1 MSRSLPRIAAPA
13 LAAAL
18 SACAAP
24 AAGPAPVPGPV
35 SPTGTAIT
43 AADLRHRMEIVAH
56 DSMQGRDVGTPGIRK
71 AADYLVAEMTRLGLR
86 PAGDGGSWFN
96 AVPLVRMRAEAE
108 VSLGGRTLGA
118 DVIVPVSGTG
128 GLPANTRQ
136 QAAGRL
142 LYGGWIVDPS
152 VSQAEELTAEQMR
165 GGVLILRMGV
175 APGAQPGQPRYNVGA
190 LLGPGSPLAGVIMIA
205 EGDLEQFWAYA
216 QGIARNGS
224 VAPAD
229 SAAPAAGELP
239 TVFLTDPAGAER
251 MIGRPLAQATRPLP
265 DLGAFRY
272 AIRRTSSPIEA
283 FNVVGVLPG
292 ADAARRGE
300 YVAIGSHYDH
310 DGIGQPVGGDS
321 IYNGAD
327 DDGSGTVAMLE
338 IAERLVRQPPARSVL
353 FVWHTAEEKGL
364 LGSEAFTRTPTV
376 PRESIVAQLNID
388 MIGRNAPDSLYL
400 VGSRRLSTELGEVV
414 EAVNRTRPRPFAFDY
429 SFDAPNHPERI
440 YCRSDHYNY
449 ARYGIPVT
457 FFTTGLHDQYH
468 KPQDEAHL
476 IDYDKLARV
485 TQLIA
490 DIGVEVANHPARP
503 RVDKPVPPLGTPCT

>member
-1 MSRSLPRIAAPA
+1 
-13 LAAAL
+13 
-18 SACAAP
+18 
-24 AAGPAPVPGPV
+24 
-35 SPTGTAIT
+35 
-43 AADLRHRMEIVAH
+43 
-56 DSMQGRDVGTPGIRK
+56 
-71 AADYLVAEMTRLGLR
+71 
-86 PAGDGGSWFN
+86 
-96 AVPLVRMRAEAE
+96 
-108 VSLGGRTLGA
+108 
-118 DVIVPVSGTG
+118 
-128 GLPANTRQ
+128 
-136 QAAGRL
+136 
-142 LYGGWIVDPS
+142 
-152 VSQAEELTAEQMR
+152 
-165 GGVLILRMGV
+165 
-175 APGAQPGQPRYNVGA
+175 
-190 LLGPGSPLAGVIMIA
+190 
-205 EGDLEQFWAYA
+205 
-216 QGIARNGS
+216 
-224 VAPAD
+224 
-229 SAAPAAGELP
+229 
-239 TVFLTDPAGAER
+239 
-251 MIGRPLAQATRPLP
+251 MIGRPLAQATRPMA

-272 AIRRTSSPIEA
+272 ALRRTSSPIQA

-310 DGIGQPVGGDS
+310 DGIGQPVDGDS

-388 MIGRNAPDSLYL
+388 MIGRNTPDSVYL
-400 VGSRRLSTELGEVV
+400 VGSRRLSTELGELV
-414 EAVNRTRPRPFAFDY
+414 EAVNRTQARPFAFDY

-490 DIGVEVANHPARP
+490 DIGVEVANRPARP
-503 RVDKPVPPLGTPCT
+503 RVDQPVPPLGTPCT